1 MDASAMTP
9 GVQHRSSILS
19 ANSPNEYAVPA
30 ETANQHVTSPEMST
44 YAATQFSLGSN
55 DSIVPRSAGSQPTF
69 NVAISRWFDML
80 VGDNPNATFENST
93 SDCDISMSERS
104 AGETPRDPDLTGIP
118 YMGRSYSTLGGV
130 DVAAASPS
138 SSSPQLIE
146 RSAPGSDHLA
156 ISEKIR
162 WQAPDKIQLLPYEQF
177 IFRNFVQRISLWID
191 LFDPTQSF
199 STFVPH
205 LAMRNIGLM
214 KAILALS
221 ARHISLN
228 PSIAEEQTHDRNDA
242 LQYYNETL
250 HYLSKAMQYDTYKTS
265 LELLATAL
273 TVSTYEMLDGSG
285 KDWERHLQGVFWI
298 QRSQVIRGD
307 SKGLKQAVWWAW
319 LCQDVWAAFRE
330 KRKTFTFWKPTRT
343 FSDMNPFE
351 LAARSVYVIAK
362 VVNYCSREENDGSD
376 LPSRIERA
384 DQLQATLDEWQRYIT
399 TEFTPLPFKSDD
411 PRSDAFEPVWIHPA
425 PFAVAIQLHYSA
437 RVLLLLNRPSRGG
450 FGGYL
455 EQSRLIS
462 KYVNMICGIAMTLS
476 DHASS
481 IMCSQCLFIG
491 I

>member
-1 MDASAMTP
+1 MTP

-177 IFRNFVQRISLWID
+177 IFRNFVQRISLWVI
-191 LFDPTQSF
+191 SF
-199 STFVPH
+199 
-205 LAMRNIGLM
+205 
-214 KAILALS
+214 
-221 ARHISLN
+221 
-228 PSIAEEQTHDRNDA
+228 
-242 LQYYNETL
+242 
-250 HYLSKAMQYDTYKTS
+250 
-265 LELLATAL
+265 
-273 TVSTYEMLDGSG
+273 
-285 KDWERHLQGVFWI
+285 
-298 QRSQVIRGD
+298 
-307 SKGLKQAVWWAW
+307 
-319 LCQDVWAAFRE
+319 
-330 KRKTFTFWKPTRT
+330 
-343 FSDMNPFE
+343 
-351 LAARSVYVIAK
+351 
-362 VVNYCSREENDGSD
+362 
-376 LPSRIERA
+376 
-384 DQLQATLDEWQRYIT
+384 
-399 TEFTPLPFKSDD
+399 
-411 PRSDAFEPVWIHPA
+411 
-425 PFAVAIQLHYSA
+425 
-437 RVLLLLNRPSRGG
+437 
-450 FGGYL
+450 
-455 EQSRLIS
+455 
-462 KYVNMICGIAMTLS
+462 
-476 DHASS
+476 
-481 IMCSQCLFIG
+481 
-491 I
+491 